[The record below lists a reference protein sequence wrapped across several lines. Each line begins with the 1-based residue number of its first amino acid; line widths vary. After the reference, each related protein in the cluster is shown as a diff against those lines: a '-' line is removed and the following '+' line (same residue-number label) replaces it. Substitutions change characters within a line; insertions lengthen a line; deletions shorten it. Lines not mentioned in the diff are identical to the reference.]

1 MWLRDQSQEDKTGLD
16 TGFFNRLFIKHPFHA
31 PLIGMSVAIV
41 IFIVAFSTGLW
52 RLAMPGVI
60 ITVFCLPLLIIGVLR
75 RMMNNKG
82 RAL

>member
-1 MWLRDQSQEDKTGLD
+1 MWLRDQGQEEQTGLD
-16 TGFFNRLFIKHPFHA
+16 TGFFNRLFIKHPLRA

-60 ITVFCLPLLIIGVLR
+60 ITIFCLPLLIIGVLR
-75 RMMNNKG
+75 RMLNTKS
-82 RAL
+82 RSL